1 MDNIKFRVALPCFQM
16 FFRVNTAV
24 FSTCILYVK
33 KNHYL
38 CRPKNECGQIC
49 LLATT
54 LKNAKNVD

>member
-1 MDNIKFRVALPCFQM
+1 MEIFKFQGAHPYIHIYFSAWRE
-16 FFRVNTAV
+16 V
-24 FSTCILYVK
+24 FSTYILYVK
-33 KNHYL
+33 KNYYL